1 MSEAFKLAEK
11 GFSKNEVPIG
21 SVIVCFD
28 RIIGKGYNQCESL
41 VDPTAHAEILSISA
55 AANTLDDWRL
65 NKCTIY
71 VTKEPCVMCAGAII
85 NSRINRL
92 VFGAY
97 DKKKGACGSVYQLC
111 GDKLLESNTVV
122 KGGILEDKCS
132 LILKDFFS
140 SKRIS

>member
-11 GFSKNEVPIG
+11 GFSKNEVPVG
-21 SVIVCFD
+21 SVIVCYD
-28 RIIGKGYNQCESL
+28 RIIGRGYNQCESL

-97 DKKKGACGSVYQLC
+97 DKKKGACGSIYQLC
-111 GDKLLESNTVV
+111 GDKLLESNTIV
-122 KGGILEDKCS
+122 KGGILENKCS
-132 LILKDFFS
+132 SILKDFFS

>member
-11 GFSKNEVPIG
+11 GFSKNEVPVG
-21 SVIVCFD
+21 AVIVCYD
-28 RIIGKGYNQCESL
+28 RIIGRGYNQCESL

-111 GDKLLESNTVV
+111 GCLLYTSPSPR
-122 KGGILEDKCS
+122 D
-132 LILKDFFS
+132 
-140 SKRIS
+140 

>member
-11 GFSKNEVPIG
+11 GFSKNEVPVG
-21 SVIVCFD
+21 SVIVCYD
-28 RIIGKGYNQCESL
+28 RIIGRGYNQCESL
-41 VDPTAHAEILSISA
+41 VDPTAHAEILAISA

-92 VFGAY
+92 VFGTY
-97 DKKKGACGSVYQLC
+97 DKKKGACGSIYQLC
-111 GDKLLESNTVV
+111 GDKLLESNTIV
-122 KGGILEDKCS
+122 KGGILENKCS
-132 LILKDFFS
+132 SILKDFFS

>member
-11 GFSKNEVPIG
+11 GFLKNEVPVG
-21 SVIVCFD
+21 SVVVCYD
-28 RIIGKGYNQCESL
+28 RIIGRGYNQCESL
-41 VDPTAHAEILSISA
+41 VDPTAHAEILAISA
-55 AANTLDDWRL
+55 AANTFDDWRL

-97 DKKKGACGSVYQLC
+97 DKKKGACGSIYQLC
-111 GDKLLESNTVV
+111 GDKLLESNTIV
-122 KGGILEDKCS
+122 KGGILENKCS
-132 LILKDFFS
+132 SILKDFFS

>member
-11 GFSKNEVPIG
+11 GFSKNEVPVG
-21 SVIVCFD
+21 SVVVCYD
-28 RIIGKGYNQCESL
+28 RIIGRGYNQCESL
-41 VDPTAHAEILSISA
+41 VDPTAHAEILAISA
-55 AANTLDDWRL
+55 AANTFDDWRL

-97 DKKKGACGSVYQLC
+97 DKKKGACGSIYQLC
-111 GDKLLESNTVV
+111 GDKLLESNTIV
-122 KGGILEDKCS
+122 KGGILENKCS
-132 LILKDFFS
+132 SILKDFFS

>member
-11 GFSKNEVPIG
+11 GFSKNEVPVG
-21 SVIVCFD
+21 SVIVCYD
-28 RIIGKGYNQCESL
+28 RIIGRGYNQCESL
-41 VDPTAHAEILSISA
+41 VDPTAHAEILAISA

-122 KGGILEDKCS
+122 NGGILENECS
-132 LILKDFFS
+132 SILKDFFS

>member
-11 GFSKNEVPIG
+11 GFSKNEVPVG
-21 SVIVCFD
+21 SVVVCYD
-28 RIIGKGYNQCESL
+28 RIIGRGYNQCESL

-97 DKKKGACGSVYQLC
+97 DKKKGACGSIYQLC
-111 GDKLLESNTVV
+111 GDKLLESNTIV
-122 KGGILEDKCS
+122 KGGILENKCS
-132 LILKDFFS
+132 SILKDFFS

>member
-11 GFSKNEVPIG
+11 GFSKNEVPVG
-21 SVIVCFD
+21 SVVVCYD
-28 RIIGKGYNQCESL
+28 RIIGRGYNQCESL

-55 AANTLDDWRL
+55 AASTLDDWRL

-97 DKKKGACGSVYQLC
+97 DKKKGACGSIYQLC
-111 GDKLLESNTVV
+111 GDKLLESNTIV
-122 KGGILEDKCS
+122 KGGILENKCS
-132 LILKDFFS
+132 SILKDFFS

>member
-11 GFSKNEVPIG
+11 GFSKNEVPVG
-21 SVIVCFD
+21 SVIVCYD
-28 RIIGKGYNQCESL
+28 RIIGRGYNQCESL
-41 VDPTAHAEILSISA
+41 IDPTAHAEILAISA

-122 KGGILEDKCS
+122 KGGILKNKCS
-132 LILKDFFS
+132 SILKDFFS